1 MIAMQCGICN
11 ADPTVTETR
20 VLGPFAGL
28 GAPLHSDN
36 AAPHRVRFY
45 GTDLGFSYEHQGHL
59 QFLFGDTMS
68 TEQGDVIEASSGR
81 LLDDSFAQIDL
92 AEWPDPGLIG
102 ADNIPRLRFGQNPG
116 TDEMSAIDPGHVF
129 DGLKTPEAGFS
140 NGTNEFAVLLLTKPQ
155 GCATDADCDNGMSCD
170 TGLGYRGV
178 PYFEPIGTTLGC
190 FDGEPYCAAD
200 TMQTLDGKAVGG
212 TGFCVDKSS
221 SVWAD
226 TPAGRVSGMALKQ
239 RIGIRDPN
247 NPKKYRKM
255 RDWMTN
261 KFLNTTVRVVPG
273 TGQERSRVYLWGR
286 PGFIGVGATGR
297 SLGVYLAY
305 TDIPTSPDFAWD
317 LHYFTGLD
325 DSGVPQYS
333 DREAD
338 AAALDLDTSRD
349 GTQPQEVHDI
359 VQHMSVVRVGHLN
372 KWLMFYGGGIDVT
385 PLPRFGLAKC
395 GLAEIFSG
403 SECQSVVAGNGA
415 IRMRSADNPWGP
427 WSPPQDVIVAGDP
440 QIPGSGQFG
449 AGGALRHPACTKPG
463 CAPHSKLPE
472 MQDEGYG
479 WFYGANI
486 IEEWITPA
494 GDGVD
499 ILWNAS
505 TWDPYRVILLRTR
518 IQP

>member
-1 MIAMQCGICN
+1 
-11 ADPTVTETR
+11 
-20 VLGPFAGL
+20 
-28 GAPLHSDN
+28 
-36 AAPHRVRFY
+36 
-45 GTDLGFSYEHQGHL
+45 
-59 QFLFGDTMS
+59 
-68 TEQGDVIEASSGR
+68 
-81 LLDDSFAQIDL
+81 
-92 AEWPDPGLIG
+92 
-102 ADNIPRLRFGQNPG
+102 
-116 TDEMSAIDPGHVF
+116 
-129 DGLKTPEAGFS
+129 
-140 NGTNEFAVLLLTKPQ
+140 
-155 GCATDADCDNGMSCD
+155 
-170 TGLGYRGV
+170 
-178 PYFEPIGTTLGC
+178 
-190 FDGEPYCAAD
+190 
-200 TMQTLDGKAVGG
+200 VGG

-518 IQP
+518 IQA